1 MNVFPSKIE
10 HNILEYILGGH
21 SYFCIRQT
29 QHDGVF
35 ERWYSIRVNDR
46 NRIMYFAYVNEG
58 GKNKY
63 LGYFYKADVGG
74 IRKFYIK
81 NKTAEADDSL
91 ATPLIRVLNR
101 LAKGD
106 LWHEVEIISDGRC
119 ARCGK
124 RITDFESLAYGIG
137 PTCRKKMGL

>member
-1 MNVFPSKIE
+1 M
-10 HNILEYILGGH
+10 L
-21 SYFCIRQT
+21 SY
-29 QHDGVF
+29 
-35 ERWYSIRVNDR
+35 
-46 NRIMYFAYVNEG
+46 
-58 GKNKY
+58 
-63 LGYFYKADVGG
+63 
-74 IRKFYIK
+74 
-81 NKTAEADDSL
+81 
-91 ATPLIRVLNR
+91 LNR